1 MVEKLSAASV
11 KMLHQLERIEVISG
25 ILVLNMALCL
35 SCTTTAEEKR
45 RISLRERDGARRMSE
60 QEAG

>member
-11 KMLHQLERIEVISG
+11 KMLHRLERREVISG

-35 SCTTTAEEKR
+35 SCTTTAEKR
-45 RISLRERDGARRMSE
+45 RISRTRRSEARMMSE